1 MKAYEITQE
10 IYLDH
15 IHHLIR
21 KYKDFQSYICRRQ
34 IKDIKN
40 KMKKIYETAY
50 EYIEEIVKNIAPVD
64 PDKDDLIQDVAL
76 VVLEKPPEFISELYD
91 KKQLKYYIARVIMNN
106 LFSTSSPYY
115 CKYKKYKNTLDI
127 NKLNI

>member
-15 IHHLIR
+15 IHHL
-21 KYKDFQSYICRRQ
+21 

-64 PDKDDLIQDVAL
+64 PDKDDLIQDIAL

-127 NKLNI
+127 SKLNI

>member
-15 IHHLIR
+15 IHHLI
-21 KYKDFQSYICRRQ
+21 
-34 IKDIKN
+34 KDIKN

-50 EYIEEIVKNIAPVD
+50 EYIVEIVKNIAPVD

-91 KKQLKYYIARVIMNN
+91 KKQLKYYIVRVIMNN

-127 NKLNI
+127 SKLNI

>member
-1 MKAYEITQE
+1 MKTYEITQE

-21 KYKDFQSYICRRQ
+21 KH
-34 IKDIKN
+34 KDIKI

-91 KKQLKYYIARVIMNN
+91 KNQLTYYIARVIMNN

>member
-10 IYLDH
+10 IYLEH